1 MDLQIIPRSKIMG
14 NESTEPKMLMVTVV
28 NVHNFLCM
36 RHWKA
41 KIAQLYQGRLKGAAR
56 L

>member
-28 NVHNFLCM
+28 TVTTQNVLVNVHNFLCI
-36 RHWKA
+36 H
-41 KIAQLYQGRLKGAAR
+41 L
-56 L
+56 